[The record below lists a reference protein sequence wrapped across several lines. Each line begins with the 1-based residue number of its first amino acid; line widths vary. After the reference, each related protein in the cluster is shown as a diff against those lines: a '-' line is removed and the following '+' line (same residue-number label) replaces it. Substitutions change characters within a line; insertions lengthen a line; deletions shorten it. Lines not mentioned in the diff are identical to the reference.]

1 MDKYKRRQFLLGGVA
16 AGATVT
22 LGTELVRRQRAAARQ
37 ELIDTYAEEFY
48 DPDDIIQAA
57 VTGDT
62 QMVENFQAIQASAVF
77 PPPPMAY
84 DRAMSKR
91 LILLSRL
98 ATQQY
103 ITGRNDPN
111 YDGNLRQLLDYD
123 SSLDKYRLVT
133 SFKGEERQ
141 VNDSIE
147 IQVPQEVIDDPTL
160 LNDPTTL
167 EENLSQ
173 TEDVIRTGVT
183 AAVKV
188 GRKIDVFFGFLLESD
203 EDSIL
208 VFRGTQRTAEW
219 IGNVYAV
226 QEDYLNPQTGE
237 SLGRIHTGFR
247 RIADSIVDP
256 LAVDAVKQINPNKP
270 CYVSG
275 HSLGSALAT
284 LLALD
289 IALAVPELQP
299 QLQIYVYASPRVGNP
314 EFVNK
319 YAQILPNTFRI
330 TNLADPIPTMPPTQL
345 RAEFVHVGEEWS
357 FISQGGDILPN
368 HIVDTY
374 RRAVNAEV
382 ETNQSRNFPSSGV
395 GNVTAS
401 ATGFRYLVKRS
412 RS

>member
-1 MDKYKRRQFLLGGVA
+1 MDKFKRRQFLLGGVA
-16 AGATVT
+16 AGTAATA
-22 LGTELVRRQRAAARQ
+22 GTELVRRRRAEAKQAVIDAFAA
-37 ELIDTYAEEFY
+37 EFY
-48 DPDDIIQAA
+48 DPEDIIQAA

-62 QMVENFQAIQASAVF
+62 RMVEEFQAIQASAVF
-77 PPPPMAY
+77 PPPPIPY
-84 DRAMSKR
+84 NREMSKR

-103 ITGRNDPN
+103 ITGRNDPS
-111 YDGNLRQLLDYD
+111 YDGNLQQLFDYD
-123 SSLDKYRLVT
+123 SSLDQYRLVA
-133 SFKGEERQ
+133 SFRGKERQ

-147 IQVPQEVIDDPTL
+147 VQVPQQVIDDPTL
-160 LNDPTTL
+160 LNDPTAL
-167 EENLSQ
+167 EESLSQ
-173 TEDVIRTGVT
+173 TEDVIRSGVT

-188 GRKIDVFFGFLLESD
+188 GRQIEVFYGFLLESD
-203 EDSIL
+203 AESIL

-219 IGNVYAV
+219 VGNIYAV
-226 QEDYLNPQTGE
+226 QEDYINPQTGE

-247 RIADSIVDP
+247 RIADGIINP
-256 LAVDAVKQINPNKP
+256 LAVDAVRGINPNKP

-284 LLALD
+284 ILALD

-299 QLQIYVYASPRVGNP
+299 QLQVYVYASPRVGNP
-314 EFVNK
+314 DFVNS

-330 TNLADPIPTMPPTQL
+330 TNLADPIPTMPPTKL

-357 FISQGGDILPN
+357 FVSQGGDILPN

-374 RRAVNAEV
+374 RRAVNAGV

-395 GNVTAS
+395 GNVTA
-401 ATGFRYLVKRS
+401 
-412 RS
+412 

>member
-1 MDKYKRRQFLLGGVA
+1 
-16 AGATVT
+16 
-22 LGTELVRRQRAAARQ
+22 
-37 ELIDTYAEEFY
+37 
-48 DPDDIIQAA
+48 
-57 VTGDT
+57 
-62 QMVENFQAIQASAVF
+62 
-77 PPPPMAY
+77 
-84 DRAMSKR
+84 MSKR

-103 ITGRNDPN
+103 ITGRNDPS
-111 YDGNLRQLLDYD
+111 YDGSLQQLFDYD

-133 SFKGEERQ
+133 SFRGQERQ

-160 LNDPTTL
+160 LNDPTAL
-167 EENLSQ
+167 EDNLAQ
-173 TEDVIRTGVT
+173 TEDVIRSGVT

-188 GRKIDVFFGFLLESD
+188 GRKIDVFFGFLLES
-203 EDSIL
+203 EEESIL

-219 IGNVYAV
+219 VGNIYAV
-226 QEDYLNPQTGE
+226 QEDYINPQTGE

-247 RIADSIVDP
+247 RIADGIINP

-270 CYVSG
+270 CYISG

-299 QLQIYVYASPRVGNP
+299 QLQVYVYASPRVGNP
-314 EFVNK
+314 DFVNS

-330 TNLADPIPTMPPTQL
+330 TNLADPIPTMPPTKL

-357 FISQGGDILPN
+357 FLSQGAIFCPTTLLIPIGG
-368 HIVDTY
+368 
-374 RRAVNAEV
+374 R
-382 ETNQSRNFPSSGV
+382 
-395 GNVTAS
+395 
-401 ATGFRYLVKRS
+401 
-412 RS
+412 